1 MKIAIIGTGYVGLVT
16 GTCLADFG
24 LSVTCVDQD
33 ETKISLLNSGG
44 VPIYEPSLEDLIQ
57 KNVSAGRLT
66 FTTDLEKAVKQ
77 SKVIFIAV
85 GTPSN
90 NDGSANLKQIEKVAQ
105 QIAISM
111 NEYKVIVNKSTVPIG
126 TARKIKEII
135 NSFSPSPL
143 RGEGG
148 VRVESSSVIA
158 RSNATRQSQP
168 TSKPLNFDVVSNP
181 EFLREGSAVYDFTHP
196 DKIVIG
202 TDSDRALKIMQEIY
216 RPLYLI
222 DTPFVIT
229 NPETAELIKY
239 ACNAFLATK
248 ITFINEIANLCDKVG
263 ADVHQIAKAMGLDGR
278 ISPKFLHPGPGYGGS
293 CFPKDTEA
301 LYHFASTCGY
311 EFKLLKGVISANNRQ
326 RELMVEKIKH
336 HIGDL
341 KGKTIAI
348 LGLAFKQNTDDI
360 RQSPAI
366 DIVKILLKEGARI
379 KCFDPLAM
387 DNTRKI
393 LSNLTYCQ
401 DEYETARDSH
411 ALVILTEWNQ
421 FRNIDLSKIKKLL
434 KTPVLLDFRNLYEPA
449 TLKSLGFIYEG
460 VGRK

>member
-16 GTCLADFG
+16 GTCLSDFG
-24 LSVTCVDQD
+24 LQVTCVDQD
-33 ETKISLLNSGG
+33 KDKISLLNSGG
-44 VPIYEPSLEDLIQ
+44 IPIYEPNLAPLIK
-57 KNVSAGRLT
+57 KNITAGRLS
-66 FTTDLEKAVKQ
+66 FTTNFHQAVTDSQ
-77 SKVIFIAV
+77 VIFIAV

-90 NDGSANLKQIEKVAQ
+90 HDGSAKLQQIEKVAQ
-105 QIAISM
+105 QIALSLKDYKG
-111 NEYKVIVNKSTVPIG
+111 YKVIVNKSTVPVG
-126 TARKIKEII
+126 TARKIEEII
-135 NSFSPSPL
+135 NKYYTSSVIPAKAGIHPSSPSPL

-148 VRVESSSVIA
+148 VRVKYS
-158 RSNATRQSQP
+158 
-168 TSKPLNFDVVSNP
+168 FDVVSNP

-202 TDSDRALKIMQEIY
+202 TTSPKALKIMQEIY

-301 LYHFASTCGY
+301 LYHFASTYGY
-311 EFKLLKGVISANNRQ
+311 DFKLLKGVISANKLQ
-326 RELMVEKIKH
+326 RELMIEKIKH
-336 HIGDL
+336 HLGDL

-360 RQSPAI
+360 RKSPSI
-366 DIVKILLKEGARI
+366 DIIKLLLKEGANIR
-379 KCFDPLAM
+379 CFDPLAM

-393 LSNLTYCQ
+393 LPDLTYCQ
-401 DEYETARDSH
+401 DEYETARGSD
-411 ALVILTEWNQ
+411 ALVIATEWNQ
-421 FRNIDLSKIKKLL
+421 FRNLDLIKIKKLL
-434 KTPVLLDFRNLYEPA
+434 KSPILLDLRNLYNPA
-449 TLKSLGFIYEG
+449 SLKSLGFIYEG
-460 VGRK
+460 IGRK

>member
-1 MKIAIIGTGYVGLVT
+1 MKISIIGSGYVGLVT

-24 LSVTCVDQD
+24 LWVTCVDKD
-33 ETKISLLNSGG
+33 NKKIECLNSGK
-44 VPIYEPSLEDLIQ
+44 VPIYEPNLEALIK
-57 KNVSAGRLT
+57 KNVSAGRLS
-66 FTTDLEKAVKQ
+66 FTIDMEKAIKQ

-85 GTPSN
+85 GTPPN
-90 NDGSANLKQIEKVAQ
+90 HDGSANLTQIEKVAQ
-105 QIAISM
+105 QIALHL

-126 TARKIKEII
+126 TATKIKEII

-143 RGEGG
+143 RGEGR
-148 VRVESSSVIA
+148 VRVKYS
-158 RSNATRQSQP
+158 
-168 TSKPLNFDVVSNP
+168 FDIVSNP

-202 TDSDRALKIMQEIY
+202 TTSPKALKIMQEIY

-248 ITFINEIANLCDKVG
+248 ITFINEIANLCEKVG

-293 CFPKDTEA
+293 CFPKDIEA

-311 EFKLLKGVISANNRQ
+311 EFKLLKGVISANKRQ
-326 RELMVEKIKH
+326 RKLMTDKIKH
-336 HIGDL
+336 QLGEL
-341 KGKTIAI
+341 KGKTIGI
-348 LGLAFKQNTDDI
+348 LGLSFKQNTDDI
-360 RQSPAI
+360 RKSPAI
-366 DIVKILLKEGARI
+366 DIIQLLLKEGAQIR
-379 KCFDPLAM
+379 CFDPLAM
-387 DNTRKI
+387 ENSRKV
-393 LSNLTYCQ
+393 LPTLTYCQ
-401 DEYETARDSH
+401 DEYDVAQNSH

-434 KTPVLLDFRNLYEPA
+434 KTPVLLDLKNLYEPEKV
-449 TLKSLGFIYEG
+449 KSLGFIYEG
-460 VGRK
+460 IGRN

>member
-1 MKIAIIGTGYVGLVT
+1 MQITIIGTGYVGLVT

-24 LSVTCVDQD
+24 LQVTCIDQD
-33 ETKISLLNSGG
+33 EQKINMLNSGG
-44 VPIYEPSLEDLIQ
+44 VPIYEPNLAPLIE
-57 KNVSAGRLT
+57 KNISAGRLT
-66 FTTDLEKAVKQ
+66 FTADLEDAVRK

-90 NDGSANLKQIEKVAQ
+90 RDGSANLEQIEKVAQ
-105 QIAISM
+105 QIALSM

-126 TARKIKEII
+126 TAAKIEEII
-135 NSFSPSPL
+135 NQNQ
-143 RGEGG
+143 
-148 VRVESSSVIA
+148 SVIA
-158 RSNATRQSQP
+158 REQSDRSNP
-168 TSKPLNFDVVSNP
+168 NLNRRTGVSPVYPIPFDVVSNP

-202 TDSDRALKIMQEIY
+202 SNSPKALKIMQEIY

-222 DTPFVIT
+222 DTPFVVT

-239 ACNAFLATK
+239 ACNSFLATK

-301 LYHFASTCGY
+301 LYHFSSTCGY
-311 EFKLLKGVISANNRQ
+311 DFKLLKGVISANNRQ
-326 RELMVEKIKH
+326 RELMIEKIKR

-341 KGKTIAI
+341 KGKTIGI

-360 RQSPAI
+360 RKSPAI
-366 DIVKILLKEGARI
+366 DIIKLLLKEGANIR
-379 KCFDPLAM
+379 CFDPLAM
-387 DNTRKI
+387 DNTKKI
-393 LSNLTYCQ
+393 LLDLTYCQ
-401 DEYETARDSH
+401 DEYETARNSH

-421 FRNIDLSKIKKLL
+421 FRNIDLSKIQKLL
-434 KTPVLLDFRNLYEPA
+434 KTPVLLDLRNLYEPE
-449 TLKSLGFIYEG
+449 KVRSLGFTYEG
-460 VGRK
+460 IGRK